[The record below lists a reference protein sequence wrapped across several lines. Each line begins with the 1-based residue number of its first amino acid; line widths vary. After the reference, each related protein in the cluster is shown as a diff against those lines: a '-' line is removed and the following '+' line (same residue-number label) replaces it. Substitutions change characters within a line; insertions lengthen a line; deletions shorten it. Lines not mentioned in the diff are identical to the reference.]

1 MELVILLGA
10 ESDIQMAFNR
20 FEDYGEGLGL
30 KFLQELEL
38 AYQYIGRH
46 PRIGRLYANNRR
58 RFLVP
63 NFPFGIFYSLE
74 GNRIVISAVLDL
86 RQDPDR
92 IRERLD

>member
-1 MELVILLGA
+1 MELVVLLVA

-20 FEDYGEGLGL
+20 FEDFGEGLGL
-30 KFLQELEL
+30 KFLQELEV
-38 AYQYIGRH
+38 AYQYIRRH

-63 NFPFGIFYSLE
+63 NFPFGIFYSIE

-86 RQDPDR
+86 RQDPDS

>member
-1 MELVILLGA
+1 MELVVLLGA

-46 PRIGRLYANNRR
+46 PRTGRLYANNRR

-63 NFPFGIFYSLE
+63 NFL
-74 GNRIVISAVLDL
+74 AALDS
-86 RQDPDR
+86 QKDIAFSTD
-92 IRERLD
+92 IDA